1 MRRASLIAVLCL
13 SLGVVA
19 SGTAAPLAATLSETH
34 AMTHVRAGRT
44 GYGRVRP
51 AAARTCV
58 AATSSRSSGGNTSA
72 GRILLGGRQIGPVV
86 GQSPA
91 GTPYAFSLRGRTTG
105 RISSVDLFVA
115 ARTRARKLA
124 VALYSATGCQAGFRL
139 AVGSLSRPKSGAW
152 NTVVVHPTTIQGGK
166 LYWLAVLGSG
176 GPIRFREPRGT
187 GCPSPSSGQ
196 RNLPSPPRFWTAGAP
211 SNRCPISAY
220 AVAVRPTIQHG
231 TLSGTTGST
240 SVSTTSGGT
249 VAGGASGSTSTTTTT
264 SALPNPLAPTAA
276 FTVSPDPTIG
286 QPVTFDGSGSTC
298 VVTPCTYAWDDDGG
312 EPPIG
317 DWPLGSGQVIQST
330 FTGTSFTAYVRLTVT
345 DALGQTGT
353 VEHNVYVANPPTPP
367 PVNSGAPSIEGTA
380 GVGDQL
386 TAEPGSWSGSPTY
399 KYQWGDCNSGG
410 SGCTSIAGATGSTY
424 LVASS
429 DGGHTIE
436 VTVTATNGGGSA
448 SATSG
453 PTSVVPSPPVNSG
466 APSIEG
472 TADVGDQLTAEPGS
486 WSGSPTYAYQ
496 WSDCNSGG
504 SGCTSIAGAT
514 GSTYLVASS
523 DGGHTIEVTVTAT
536 NGGGSASATSGP
548 TSVVPSPPVNSGAPS
563 IEGTAEVGD
572 QLTAEPG
579 SWSGSPTYAYQWSD
593 CDSSGNGCSGIGGAT
608 GATYQVQ
615 SSDVGDTIEVTV
627 TASNAGGSA
636 SATSGP
642 TAVVPSGSGG
652 GSGGGGGGTG
662 ANANLWV
669 STAGGSCVRQA
680 TAGAEV
686 ASQDCG
692 SLNAAYQAASCG
704 DVVNIDAG
712 TYSDQNITDNSSLD
726 SCSQPVVFQATPGLA
741 RSQVVI
747 GNDAN
752 NSVDI
757 GDTSNPA
764 SNWTLQNVTVTSNIT
779 LLGCEYNGTCGGHAH
794 NVTINNIQGGSL
806 FITASNVLV
815 ENSNLGPCYNLIS
828 LSSGTNNNGYPAPS
842 YSPNPSVKCNS
853 NIKLAG
859 GDDITFKHNVIHD
872 FLDDDSDGAYNHFE
886 CMFVANAENLTIDS
900 NKFYDCQIYAIFIQN
915 AGSGP
920 ITIQNNWFWASQ
932 GGMGGCS
939 ANDDCP
945 AENAGGN
952 VPWALTDGD
961 NNCSSSNPATT
972 NVLIRYNSFDPA
984 SGFSNQ
990 SASGCNSPGSTWR
1003 FVGNILGSSSTCS
1016 TSTGAVY
1023 EYNLW
1028 PSGGSKC
1035 GSSDLSTSTN
1045 PFVTTGQ
1052 DGSTLD
1058 DLHLTCGTNPA
1069 NNLVTPNTSDYQLN
1083 YDIDGNARNTD
1094 GPRDAGASAQAS
1106 CGT

>member
-1 MRRASLIAVLCL
+1 MRLERGLIHRLGRRRARRDRQEP
-13 SLGVVA
+13 
-19 SGTAAPLAATLSETH
+19 GT
-34 AMTHVRAGRT
+34 VGRE
-44 GYGRVRP
+44 P
-51 AAARTCV
+51 A
-58 AATSSRSSGGNTSA
+58 
-72 GRILLGGRQIGPVV
+72 
-86 GQSPA
+86 
-91 GTPYAFSLRGRTTG
+91 
-105 RISSVDLFVA
+105 
-115 ARTRARKLA
+115 
-124 VALYSATGCQAGFRL
+124 
-139 AVGSLSRPKSGAW
+139 SRPFSVRKFLGQYQRRQLHA
-152 NTVVVHPTTIQGGK
+152 
-166 LYWLAVLGSG
+166 AVD
-176 GPIRFREPRGT
+176 
-187 GCPSPSSGQ
+187 
-196 RNLPSPPRFWTAGAP
+196 AGARIP
-211 SNRCPISAY
+211 
-220 AVAVRPTIQHG
+220 
-231 TLSGTTGST
+231 
-240 SVSTTSGGT
+240 
-249 VAGGASGSTSTTTTT
+249 
-264 SALPNPLAPTAA
+264 
-276 FTVSPDPTIG
+276 
-286 QPVTFDGSGSTC
+286 
-298 VVTPCTYAWDDDGG
+298 
-312 EPPIG
+312 
-317 DWPLGSGQVIQST
+317 
-330 FTGTSFTAYVRLTVT
+330 
-345 DALGQTGT
+345 
-353 VEHNVYVANPPTPP
+353 
-367 PVNSGAPSIEGTA
+367 
-380 GVGDQL
+380 
-386 TAEPGSWSGSPTY
+386 
-399 KYQWGDCNSGG
+399 
-410 SGCTSIAGATGSTY
+410 
-424 LVASS
+424 
-429 DGGHTIE
+429 
-436 VTVTATNGGGSA
+436 
-448 SATSG
+448 
-453 PTSVVPSPPVNSG
+453 
-466 APSIEG
+466 
-472 TADVGDQLTAEPGS
+472 
-486 WSGSPTYAYQ
+486 
-496 WSDCNSGG
+496 
-504 SGCTSIAGAT
+504 
-514 GSTYLVASS
+514 
-523 DGGHTIEVTVTAT
+523 
-536 NGGGSASATSGP
+536 
-548 TSVVPSPPVNSGAPS
+548 
-563 IEGTAEVGD
+563 
-572 QLTAEPG
+572 
-579 SWSGSPTYAYQWSD
+579 
-593 CDSSGNGCSGIGGAT
+593 
-608 GATYQVQ
+608 
-615 SSDVGDTIEVTV
+615 
-627 TASNAGGSA
+627 
-636 SATSGP
+636 
-642 TAVVPSGSGG
+642 
-652 GSGGGGGGTG
+652 
-662 ANANLWV
+662 
-669 STAGGSCVRQA
+669 
-680 TAGAEV
+680 
-686 ASQDCG
+686 SQDCA
-692 SLNAAYQAASCG
+692 SLNQAYQAASCG

-712 TYSDQNITDNSSLD
+712 TYTAQQNLLDNPALD
-726 SCSQPVVFQATPGLA
+726 DCGQPVVFEAAAGLS
-741 RSQVVI
+741 RSQVVL
-747 GNDAN
+747 GNPNSSGNAIDAYDQCCG
-752 NSVDI
+752 NSP
-757 GDTSNPA
+757 GA
-764 SNWTLQNVTVTSNIT
+764 SNWILEGVTVLDDIYLS
-779 LLGCEYNGTCGGHAH
+779 AH